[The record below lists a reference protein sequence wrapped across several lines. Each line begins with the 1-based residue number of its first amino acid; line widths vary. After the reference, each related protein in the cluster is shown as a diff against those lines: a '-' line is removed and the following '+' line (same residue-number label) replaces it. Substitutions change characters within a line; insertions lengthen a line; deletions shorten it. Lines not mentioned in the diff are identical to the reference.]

1 MGLRAG
7 RPHTLAG
14 EVMGGLLPYV
24 DVLIAN
30 EADAEDVLGIR
41 AGGSR
46 VDAGELD
53 LSGYPS
59 VARQIVERF
68 PLVKRVA
75 ITLRESLSASHNNW
89 GAMLFEAEGD
99 QAWFAPTVD
108 GRYTPYAIHNIVDR
122 VGAGDSF
129 AGALVYALAEAFP
142 NDPESAVGF
151 AAAASCLA
159 HSIRGDFNL
168 NTFAEVEALR
178 LGDASGR
185 VQR

>member
-1 MGLRAG
+1 M
-7 RPHTLAG
+7 
-14 EVMGGLLPYV
+14 
-24 DVLIAN
+24 
-30 EADAEDVLGIR
+30 
-41 AGGSR
+41 
-46 VDAGELD
+46 DAGELD